1 MHISTSIQP
10 CHVSPYH
17 LKCSQ
22 PPLKTEQTKTNF
34 YFRISLAQHEIWQ
47 PDITLYN
54 SVTHNVDY
62 YGATNFLV
70 EQNGNVIWVPPATL
84 KSFCDTNLRYWPFDS
99 HKCTL
104 LFGSW
109 VYNGHEID
117 VIPKETDSHVELFI
131 DNPEWDVTELTTGR
145 SVVQYE
151 CCPEPYVNVQYNITV
166 TRRSTIYRTVI
177 LAPAFVVILLTLLT
191 FCLPAQF
198 GEKILLNGVTALI
211 IVLFLLYFSQK
222 LNTMASH
229 TPLIGMKFGVSFFP

>member
-1 MHISTSIQP
+1 M
-10 CHVSPYH
+10 
-17 LKCSQ
+17 
-22 PPLKTEQTKTNF
+22 
-34 YFRISLAQHEIWQ
+34 AQHEIWQ

-229 TPLIGMKFGVSFFP
+229 TPLIGMQFGVSFFFLIKYTAIY